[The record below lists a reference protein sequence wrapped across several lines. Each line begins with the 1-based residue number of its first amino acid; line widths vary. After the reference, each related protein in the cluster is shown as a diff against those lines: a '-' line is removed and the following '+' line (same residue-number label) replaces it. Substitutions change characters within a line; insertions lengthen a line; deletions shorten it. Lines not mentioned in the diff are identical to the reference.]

1 MWMVAL
7 GVLLM
12 LLKLADIG
20 PFGMWSWWGVLWP
33 FGVAIVWWAWADSSG
48 WTQRRQMDKMEA
60 RKADR
65 RKKNL
70 ANLGFDERGRRMK
83 EK

>member
-20 PFGMWSWWGVLWP
+20 P

-60 RKADR
+60 RKDDR